1 MTLADEILG
10 KHIPK
15 ITGKR
20 GRRVLM
26 GTHRKPAKAPK
37 PKSTGEEL
45 FAAQCRAVGL
55 IPAREYR
62 FAPPRRYRFD
72 FCFPELKLAVEVEG
86 GVWSGGRH
94 TRASGF
100 IEDCNKYN
108 LAAVMGYRVLRFP
121 THEVKSG
128 AALKTLEEA
137 LK

>member
-1 MTLADEILG
+1 MTLADDLLG

-62 FAPPRRYRFD
+62 FAAPRRWRFD
-72 FCFPELKLAVEVEG
+72 FAFPELKLAVEVEG
-86 GVWSGGRH
+86 GVWNGGRH
-94 TRASGF
+94 TTGSGF
-100 IEDCNKYN
+100 TADCAKYN
-108 LAAVMGYRVLRFP
+108 AAAVMGWRVLRFP
-121 THEVKSG
+121 TQEVKSG
-128 AALKTLEEA
+128 TALKTLEAA
-137 LK
+137 LT